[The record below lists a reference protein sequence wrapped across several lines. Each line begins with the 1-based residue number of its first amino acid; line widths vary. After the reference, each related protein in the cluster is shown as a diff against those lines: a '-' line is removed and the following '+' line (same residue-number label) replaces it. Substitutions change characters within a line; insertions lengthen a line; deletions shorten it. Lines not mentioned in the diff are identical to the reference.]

1 MDFLLRNLWNL
12 SASSVSR
19 FLSLQSQDLWLS
31 EKQKKHQP
39 LAGKLVDGRPA
50 PTMTVERGRL
60 AGRELITAG
69 QP

>member
-39 LAGKLVDGRPA
+39 LAGKLVDGRP
-50 PTMTVERGRL
+50 PPSRGHASL
-60 AGRELITAG
+60 ADHDG
-69 QP
+69 